1 MIWKSLNLSQIFK
14 VQASTEETIM
24 KRMISSIRMSI
35 NTFMMPKGMNMTTFF
50 KPNRKI
56 SLSLKINPEV
66 IQESKPKKQKKIL
79 LNLNLSFPE

>member
-1 MIWKSLNLSQIFK
+1 
-14 VQASTEETIM
+14 
-24 KRMISSIRMSI
+24 
-35 NTFMMPKGMNMTTFF
+35 MMPKGMNMTTFF

-56 SLSLKINPEV
+56 SLSLKINPKV